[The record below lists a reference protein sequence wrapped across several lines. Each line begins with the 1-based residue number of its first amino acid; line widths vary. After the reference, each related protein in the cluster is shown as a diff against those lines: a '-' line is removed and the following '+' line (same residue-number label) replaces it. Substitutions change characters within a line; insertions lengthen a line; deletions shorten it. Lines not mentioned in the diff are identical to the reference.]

1 MSSQHRPIR
10 RPALPLVGSVLVFF
24 LLATAASVWAAAA
37 VSLWWLFAVVLF
49 GMFASVAVYDVC
61 QRRHAVLRNYP
72 VLGHLRYLL
81 EAIRPE
87 MQQYFV
93 ERDYDGRPFDRD
105 TRTVVYEQAKGIH
118 EETSFG
124 TELDVTQPGYEFVE
138 HATAPLTP
146 DDDPPRVRIG
156 GPDCTQPYEMALL
169 NVSAMSFGS
178 LSANAIRAMN
188 AGAKGG
194 GFAQDT
200 GEGGLTPYH
209 LEGGGDL
216 IWEIGSGYFSVRT
229 PDGDFDPE
237 QFRDKVA
244 HPHVKCAELKLSQG
258 AKPGLGGVLP
268 AGKVSAEIARFRE
281 VPQGEK
287 CISPPAHKVFRTPR
301 ELVLF
306 LATMR
311 ELADGKP
318 IGFKLCLGRRSEF
331 LAICKAMLAEG
342 VTPDFITVDGSEGG
356 TGAAPL
362 EFQDSVG
369 KPLTEGLMTVH
380 NALVG
385 TGLRERIRIGAG
397 GKVATGMDIVK
408 RLAQGADYTNSAR
421 AMMMAAGCI
430 QARMCHTNHCPVGV
444 ATQDPRRAR
453 ALDVAEKTERVRRYQ
468 HNTVAQAQQIVAAM
482 GLDGLSELRPRHLLR
497 RVDQDTVRT
506 YADLFDWLEPGELLA
521 EPPKDWAA
529 DWSAATPDSFSTVDR

>member
-1 MSSQHRPIR
+1 MRIR
-10 RPALPLVGSVLVFF
+10 WSAVSVPVVLLVITVL
-24 LLATAASVWAAAA
+24 AIWAAAA
-37 VSLWWLFAVVLF
+37 GSLWWLFAVGVF
-49 GMFASVAVYDVC
+49 GALAAVAVYDVV
-61 QRRHAVLRNYP
+61 QRRHSVLRNFP
-72 VLGHLRYLL
+72 LIGHLRYLL
-81 EAIRPE
+81 ETIRPE

-124 TELDVTQPGYEFVE
+124 TELDVMAPGYEFVE
-138 HATAPLTP
+138 QATVPLDP
-146 DDDPPRVRIG
+146 PEDPPRIRVG

-169 NVSAMSFGS
+169 NISAMSFGS
-178 LSANAIRAMN
+178 LSGNAIRALN
-188 AGAKGG
+188 AGAAAG

-209 LEGGGDL
+209 LEGGADI

-229 PDGDFDPE
+229 RDGDFDE
-237 QFRDKVA
+237 AQFHDKVA
-244 HPHVKCAELKLSQG
+244 HPHVKAAELKLSQG

-268 AGKVSAEIARFRE
+268 AAKVSAEIARIRE

-287 CISPPAHKVFRTPR
+287 CISPASHRVFQTPR

-306 LATMR
+306 LARMR
-311 ELADGKP
+311 ELAQGKP
-318 IGFKLCLGRRSEF
+318 VGFKLCVGRRSEF
-331 LAICKAMLAEG
+331 LAICKAMVAEG
-342 VTPDFITVDGSEGG
+342 ITPDFIVVDGSEGG

-369 KPLTEGLMTVH
+369 KPLTDGLYVVH

-385 TGLRERIRIGAG
+385 TGLRDRIRIGAS

-444 ATQDPRRAR
+444 ATQDPARAR
-453 ALDVAEKTERVRRYQ
+453 ALDIADKSERVRRYQ
-468 HNTVAQAQQIVAAM
+468 QNTVAQAQQIIAAM
-482 GLDGLSELRPRHLLR
+482 GLRDPRELRPEHLLR
-497 RVDQDTVRT
+497 RIDQNTVRT
-506 YADLFDWLEPGELLA
+506 YGDMYQWLEPGELLA
-521 EPPKDWAA
+521 EAPQEWAA
-529 DWSAATPDSFSTVDR
+529 DWRAADADRFAGVAAL

>member
-1 MSSQHRPIR
+1 MHVRLSVVSVPTI
-10 RPALPLVGSVLVFF
+10 LVA
-24 LLATAASVWAAAA
+24 ATAASIWAMLAL
-37 VSLWWLFAVVLF
+37 SLWWLIAVVLL
-49 GMFASVAVYDVC
+49 GVLAAVAVYDVL
-61 QRRHAVLRNYP
+61 QPRHSVLRSFP
-72 VLGHLRYLL
+72 LLGHMRYLL
-81 EAIRPE
+81 ESIRPE
-87 MQQYFV
+87 MQQYFI

-124 TELDVTQPGYEFVE
+124 TELDVMQPGYEFVE
-138 HATAPLTP
+138 QATVPFEP
-146 DDDPPRVRIG
+146 DKEQPRVRIG
-156 GPDCTQPYEMALL
+156 GPDCTQPYDMALM

-178 LSANAIRAMN
+178 LSANAIRALN
-188 AGAKGG
+188 AGAASG
-194 GFAQDT
+194 GFAHDT

-229 PDGDFDPE
+229 RDGDFDAE

-244 HPHVKCAELKLSQG
+244 HPHIKAAELKLSQG

-268 AGKVSAEIARFRE
+268 AAKVTAEIAKFRE

-287 CISPPAHKVFRTPR
+287 CISPAAHRVFQSPR

-306 LATMR
+306 VAKMR
-311 ELADGKP
+311 ELAQGKP
-318 IGFKLCLGRRSEF
+318 VGFKLCVGRRSEF
-331 LAICKAMLAEG
+331 LAICKAMIAEG
-342 VTPDFITVDGSEGG
+342 ITPDFIVVDGAEGG

-362 EFQDSVG
+362 EFQDGVG
-369 KPLTEGLMTVH
+369 KPLTDGLMTVH

-385 TGLRERIRIGAG
+385 TGLRDQIRIGAS

-408 RLAQGADYTNSAR
+408 RIAQGADYTNSAR

-444 ATQDPRRAR
+444 ATQDPARAR
-453 ALDVAEKTERVRRYQ
+453 ALDVADKTERVRRYQ
-468 HNTVAQAQQIVAAM
+468 QNTVAQAQQIIAAM
-482 GLDGLSELRPRHLLR
+482 GLRHPRELRPEHLLR
-497 RVDQDTVRT
+497 RVDQNTVLS
-506 YADLFDWLEPGELLA
+506 YAELFQWLKPGELLGEA
-521 EPPKDWAA
+521 PQSWAA
-529 DWSAATPDSFSTVDR
+529 DWAAADADSFAGAVRG

>member
-1 MSSQHRPIR
+1 MRVR
-10 RPALPLVGSVLVFF
+10 LAVASVPVILF
-24 LLATAASVWAAAA
+24 LITAAGIWATVAL
-37 VSLWWLFAVVLF
+37 SLWWLIVVVPFGAFAL
-49 GMFASVAVYDVC
+49 VAAYDLV

-72 VLGHLRYLL
+72 LLGHVRYLL
-81 EAIRPE
+81 ESVRPE
-87 MQQYFV
+87 MQQYFI

-124 TELDVTQPGYEFVE
+124 TELDVMLPGYEFVE
-138 HATAPLTP
+138 QATVPREP
-146 DDDPPRVRIG
+146 EDEQPRVRIG
-156 GPDCTQPYEMALL
+156 GPDCTQPYDMAML

-188 AGAKGG
+188 AGAAAG

-209 LEGGGDL
+209 LDGGGDL
-216 IWEIGSGYFSVRT
+216 VWEIGSGYFSVRT

-244 HPHVKCAELKLSQG
+244 HPHVKAAELKLSQG

-268 AGKVSAEIARFRE
+268 ASKVSAEIARFRE
-281 VPQGEK
+281 VPAGEK
-287 CISPPAHKVFRTPR
+287 CVSPAAHRVFRTPR

-306 LATMR
+306 LARMR

-318 IGFKLCLGRRSEF
+318 IGFKLCVGRRSEF
-331 LAICKAMLAEG
+331 LAICKAMVAEG
-342 VTPDFITVDGSEGG
+342 VTPDFIVVDGSEGG

-369 KPLTEGLMTVH
+369 KPLTDGLMTVH

-385 TGLRERIRIGAG
+385 TGLRDRIRIGAS
-397 GKVATGMDIVK
+397 GKVATGMDLVK
-408 RLAQGADYTNSAR
+408 RIAQGADYTNSAR

-430 QARMCHTNHCPVGV
+430 QARLCHTNRCPVGV
-444 ATQDPRRAR
+444 ATQDPARAR
-453 ALDVAEKTERVRRYQ
+453 ALDVADKTERVRRYQ
-468 HNTVAQAQQIVAAM
+468 ANTVGQAQQIIAAM
-482 GLDGLSELRPRHLLR
+482 GLREPRELRPAHLLR
-497 RVDQDTVRT
+497 RIDENTVRS
-506 YADLFDWLEPGELLA
+506 YAEIFDWLEPGELLA
-521 EPPKDWAA
+521 DVPRDWAA
-529 DWSAATPDSFSTVDR
+529 DWLAADPDSFATSGL

>member
-1 MSSQHRPIR
+1 MRLSVFSV
-10 RPALPLVGSVLVFF
+10 PAVLI
-24 LLATAASVWAAAA
+24 LATAAGVWATVAWSVW
-37 VSLWWLFAVVLF
+37 WLIAVVVIGAL
-49 GMFASVAVYDVC
+49 ALVAVYDVV
-61 QRRHAVLRNYP
+61 QRRHSVLRNYP
-72 VLGHLRYLL
+72 LVGHLRYLL

-87 MQQYFV
+87 MQQYFI

-118 EETSFG
+118 EESSFG
-124 TELDVTQPGYEFVE
+124 TELDVMQPGYEFVE
-138 HATAPLTP
+138 QATVPRTP
-146 DDDPPRVRIG
+146 DDDPPRVRVG
-156 GPDCTQPYEMALL
+156 GPDCTQPYDMAML

-188 AGAKGG
+188 AGAAKG

-229 PDGDFDPE
+229 RDGDFDPA
-237 QFRDKVA
+237 QFRDKAA
-244 HPHVKCAELKLSQG
+244 HPHVKCTSLKLSQG

-268 AGKVSAEIARFRE
+268 GAKVSAEIARIRE

-287 CISPPAHKVFRTPR
+287 CISPPAHRVFSTPR

-306 LATMR
+306 LARMR
-311 ELADGKP
+311 ELTDGKP
-318 IGFKLCLGRRSEF
+318 VGFKLCVGRRREF
-331 LAICKAMLAEG
+331 LAICKAMVAEG
-342 VTPDFITVDGSEGG
+342 VTPDFIVVDGSEGG

-369 KPLTEGLMTVH
+369 QPLTDGLMTVH

-385 TGLRERIRIGAG
+385 AGLRDRVRIGAG

-408 RLAQGADYTNSAR
+408 RVAQGADYTNSAR

-444 ATQDPRRAR
+444 ATQDQARAR

-468 HNTVAQAQQIVAAM
+468 QNTVAQAQKIVAAM
-482 GLDGLSELRPRHLLR
+482 GLRTPDDLRPAHLLR
-497 RVDQDTVRT
+497 RVDQNTVRT
-506 YADLFDWLEPGELLA
+506 YAELFDWLRPGELLA
-521 EPPKDWAA
+521 EPPRAWADDWRAA
-529 DWSAATPDSFSTVDR
+529 DPDTFSAVGD

>member
-1 MSSQHRPIR
+1 MRVR
-10 RPALPLVGSVLVFF
+10 LSVFSVPTILI
-24 LLATAASVWAAAA
+24 LATAACAGAMAAW
-37 VSLWWLFAVVLF
+37 SLWWLIAVVVF
-49 GMFASVAVYDVC
+49 GALALVAAFDVA
-61 QRRHAVLRNYP
+61 QRRHSVLRNYP
-72 VLGHLRYLL
+72 LLGHLRYLL
-81 EAIRPE
+81 ETIRPE

-124 TELDVTQPGYEFVE
+124 TELDVMEPGYEFVE
-138 HATAPLTP
+138 QATVPLTP
-146 DDDPPRVRIG
+146 GEDQPRVRVG
-156 GPDCTQPYEMALL
+156 GPDCTQPYDMAML

-178 LSANAIRAMN
+178 LSANAIRALN
-188 AGAKGG
+188 AGAAKG

-229 PDGDFDPE
+229 PEGDFDPA

-244 HPHVKCAELKLSQG
+244 HPHVKAAELKLSQG

-268 AGKVSAEIARFRE
+268 AAKVSSEIARIRE
-281 VPQGEK
+281 VPEGEK
-287 CISPPAHKVFRTPR
+287 CISPPAHRVFSTPR

-306 LATMR
+306 LARMR
-311 ELADGKP
+311 QLADGKP
-318 IGFKLCLGRRSEF
+318 VGFKLCVGRRREF
-331 LAICKAMLAEG
+331 LAICKAMAAEG
-342 VTPDFITVDGSEGG
+342 VTPDFIVVDGSEGG

-369 KPLTEGLMTVH
+369 MALTPGLMTVH

-385 TGLRERIRIGAG
+385 TGLRDRIRIGVG

-408 RLAQGADYTNSAR
+408 RVAQGADYTNSAR

-430 QARMCHTNHCPVGV
+430 QARLCHTNRCPVGV
-444 ATQDPRRAR
+444 ATQDPARAR
-453 ALDVAEKTERVRRYQ
+453 ALDVADKTERVCRYQ
-468 HNTVAQAQQIVAAM
+468 QNTVAQAQQIIAAM
-482 GLDGLSELRPRHLLR
+482 GLRTPDELRPGHLLQR
-497 RVDQDTVRT
+497 IDHNTVKT
-506 YADLFDWLEPGELLA
+506 YAQLFDWLEPGELLA
-521 EPPKDWAA
+521 EPPQDWADDWRAA
-529 DWSAATPDSFSTVDR
+529 DPDHFSAAHK

>member
-1 MSSQHRPIR
+1 MRVRLAVLSV
-10 RPALPLVGSVLVFF
+10 PLLL
-24 LLATAASVWAAAA
+24 LLATAASVWAAVAL
-37 VSLWWLFAVVLF
+37 SLWWLVAVVVL
-49 GMFASVAVYDVC
+49 GVPALVAIHDVV
-61 QRRHAVLRNYP
+61 QKRHSVLRNYP
-72 VLGHLRYLL
+72 LLGHLRYLL

-87 MQQYFV
+87 MQQYFI

-124 TELDVTQPGYEFVE
+124 TELDLMVPGYEFVE
-138 HATAPLTP
+138 QATVPRTP
-146 DDDPPRVRIG
+146 PPYQPRVRIG
-156 GPDCTQPYEMALL
+156 GPDCTQPYDMALM
-169 NVSAMSFGS
+169 NISAMSFGS

-188 AGAKGG
+188 AGAAAG

-216 IWEIGSGYFSVRT
+216 VWEIGSGYFGVRT
-229 PDGDFDPE
+229 PDGDFDAA
-237 QFRDKVA
+237 QFRDKAA
-244 HPHVKCAELKLSQG
+244 HPHVKCTSLKLSQG

-268 AGKVSAEIARFRE
+268 AAKVSAEIARIRE

-287 CISPPAHKVFRTPR
+287 CISPPAHRVFQTPR

-306 LATMR
+306 LARMR
-311 ELADGKP
+311 ELAGGKP
-318 IGFKLCLGRRSEF
+318 VGFKLCVGRRSEF
-331 LAICKAMLAEG
+331 LAICKAMVAEG
-342 VTPDFITVDGSEGG
+342 VTPDFVIVDGSEGG

-369 KPLTEGLMTVH
+369 KPLTDGLMTVH

-385 TGLRERIRIGAG
+385 TGLRDRIRIGVA

-408 RLAQGADYTNSAR
+408 RMAQGADYTNSAR

-430 QARMCHTNHCPVGV
+430 QARLCHTNRCPVGV
-444 ATQDPRRAR
+444 ATQDPGRAR
-453 ALDVAEKTERVRRYQ
+453 ALDVADKTERVRRYQ
-468 HNTVAQAQQIVAAM
+468 QNTVAQAQQIIAAM
-482 GLDGLSELRPRHLLR
+482 GLSEPAELRPRHLLR
-497 RVDQDTVRT
+497 RIDEHTVRS
-506 YADLFDWLEPGELLA
+506 YAELFQWLEPGELLA
-521 EPPKDWAA
+521 DVPREWAA
-529 DWSAATPDSFSTVDR
+529 DWVAADPDRFGPA

>member
-1 MSSQHRPIR
+1 MNMRVRLAVASVP
-10 RPALPLVGSVLVFF
+10 VVLV
-24 LLATAASVWAAAA
+24 LITAATVWATVAA
-37 VSLWWLFAVVLF
+37 SLWWLIAVVFF
-49 GMFASVAVYDVC
+49 GALALVAFYDVF
-61 QRRHAVLRNYP
+61 QRRHNVLRNYP
-72 VLGHLRYLL
+72 VLGHMRYLL
-81 EAIRPE
+81 ESIRPE
-87 MQQYFV
+87 MQQYFI

-124 TELDVTQPGYEFVE
+124 TLLDVTAPGYEFVE
-138 HATAPLTP
+138 QATVPHS
-146 DDDPPRVRIG
+146 PPEHQHRVRVG
-156 GPDCTQPYEMALL
+156 GPDCTQPYDMALL

-188 AGAKGG
+188 QGAARG

-216 IWEIGSGYFSVRT
+216 VWEIGSGYFSVRT
-229 PDGDFDPE
+229 RDGDFDPG

-244 HPHVKCAELKLSQG
+244 HPHVKCASLKLSQG

-268 AGKVSAEIARFRE
+268 ASKVSAEIARIRE
-281 VPQGEK
+281 VPQGQK
-287 CISPPAHKVFRTPR
+287 CISPPAHRVFSTPR

-306 LATMR
+306 LAKMR
-311 ELADGKP
+311 ELANGKP
-318 IGFKLCLGRRSEF
+318 VGFKLCVGHRSEF
-331 LAICKAMLAEG
+331 LAICKAMVAEG
-342 VTPDFITVDGSEGG
+342 VTPDFIIVDGSEGG

-362 EFQDSVG
+362 EFQDSIG
-369 KPLTEGLMTVH
+369 RPLTDGLITVH

-385 TGLRERIRIGAG
+385 TGLRDRIRIGAS

-430 QARMCHTNHCPVGV
+430 QARLCHTNRCPVGV
-444 ATQDPRRAR
+444 ATQDPARGR
-453 ALDVAEKTERVRRYQ
+453 ALDVADKTERVHRYQ
-468 HNTVAQAQQIVAAM
+468 KNTVAEAQQIIAAM
-482 GLDGLSELRPRHLLR
+482 GLREPGQLRPDHLLR
-497 RVDQDTVRT
+497 RVDQDTVRS
-506 YADLFDWLEPGELLA
+506 YAELYEWLKPGELLA
-521 EPPKDWAA
+521 EVPQNWSADWLAA
-529 DWSAATPDSFSTVDR
+529 DPDRFTATAP